1 MPLLML
7 GLRLARAGGRVRAG
21 LVVGGNALGVAL
33 LLLTAGVPEAMGS
46 AHRQL
51 SVEERRLQAIVVI
64 FLAVPVLVL
73 LMTVARLSAATRD
86 RRLAALRL
94 LGVSPGGTRL
104 VGAVE
109 GCALASAG
117 VAVGAGLFVL
127 LRPLA
132 EGAAHHA
139 ASGLTG
145 DLVPPLWLAALVIVG
160 VPLASVVVS
169 LAPTRALTAD
179 PTSVRR
185 QGRSRRPSWW
195 RVVPLLAGTALLV
208 RAATWPKVG
217 GNVEDSN
224 SLFLTFAAGALVV
237 GVFLPLAVPYVTRL
251 LADLLATGRAGQS
264 ALLAGRRTQ
273 LEPAATSR
281 VVAGIVV
288 ALYLSAGA
296 RCVLTMFESTPQY
309 IRAHR
314 AETVGPQR
322 IDVRVEIPQGHEPE
336 TPPPAADAATVAA
349 AESLERVAGVRAVIP
364 QRVVNIVCTGVD
376 DYCGNAFV
384 GTCTDL
390 VQLVPGVRGC
400 RDDQIAMLSNTDWE
414 AHRPSPLVVQPGQ
427 WYGPEEG
434 REGHRLTLAD
444 PALTLTM
451 PKTDDPNW
459 RESYTLFVPVNT
471 PGIRAVTDPM
481 TTWTVVLDGGQAPR
495 RAVAAAAAER
505 GLVALDHSE
514 FELEDLRAVQGYRTI
529 LWTVVGAA
537 LLVGFAA
544 LLIAAVDRALE
555 RRRQVAALAAVGVPL
570 RVLRRSQLIQ
580 SLLPLAVGIPLAGG
594 LGLLGGYGYLRYGEG
609 IAVSPV
615 PSILAIAVGGL
626 VAALL
631 VATLTLPALGR
642 GATPDLLRRE

>member
-1 MPLLML
+1 MPLLTL

-21 LVVGGNALGVAL
+21 LVVCGNALGVAL

-46 AHRQL
+46 AQRHL

-64 FLAVPVLVL
+64 FLALPVLVL

-94 LGVSPGGTRL
+94 LGLSPGGTRR

-109 GCALASAG
+109 GGALAGAG
-117 VAVGAGLFVL
+117 VVVGGGLFL
-127 LRPLA
+127 ALRPLA
-132 EGAAHHA
+132 ERAAHHA

-145 DLVPPLWLAALVIVG
+145 DLIPPLWLAALVIVG

-185 QGRSRRPSWW
+185 QGRTRRPSWW
-195 RVVPLLAGTALLV
+195 RLVPLLAGTALLV
-208 RAATWPKVG
+208 RAATWPRTRGYVT
-217 GNVEDSN
+217 DSN
-224 SLFLTFAAGALVV
+224 SLFATFAAGALVV
-237 GVFLPLAVPYVTRL
+237 GVFLPLAVPYLTRL
-251 LADLLATGRAGQS
+251 LGDLLATGRAGQS

-288 ALYLSAGA
+288 ALYLGAGA

-322 IDVRVEIPQGHEPE
+322 VDVRAGIPEGHDPQA
-336 TPPPAADAATVAA
+336 PPPAPDRAAVAA
-349 AESLERVAGVRAVIP
+349 AESLEQVAGVRAVIP
-364 QRVVNIVCTGVD
+364 QRAVNIVCSGD

-384 GTCTDL
+384 GTCADL
-390 VQLVPGVRGC
+390 VLLVPGVRGC
-400 RDDQIAMLSNTDWE
+400 RDDQIAMLSNTDWA
-414 AHRPSPLVVQPGQ
+414 AHRPSPLVVQPAQ
-427 WYGPEEG
+427 LYGPDDRRQG
-434 REGHRLTLAD
+434 GLLTLAD
-444 PALTLTM
+444 PALTLTV
-451 PKTDDPNW
+451 PTTDDPNW
-459 RESYTLFVPVNT
+459 REPYTLFVPVST
-471 PGIRAVTDPM
+471 PGILAVTDPM
-481 TTWTVVLDGGQAPR
+481 TTWTVVLDGGPSPR
-495 RAVAAAAAER
+495 GAVVAAATER

-514 FELEDLRAVQGYRTI
+514 WELEELRTVQGYRTI

-580 SLLPLAVGIPLAGG
+580 SLLPLGVGIPLAGG

-609 IAVSPV
+609 IAASPV
-615 PSILAIAVGGL
+615 PSILATAVGGL
-626 VAALL
+626 VGALL
-631 VATLTLPALGR
+631 VAALTLPALGR
-642 GATPDLLRRE
+642 GATPELLRRE